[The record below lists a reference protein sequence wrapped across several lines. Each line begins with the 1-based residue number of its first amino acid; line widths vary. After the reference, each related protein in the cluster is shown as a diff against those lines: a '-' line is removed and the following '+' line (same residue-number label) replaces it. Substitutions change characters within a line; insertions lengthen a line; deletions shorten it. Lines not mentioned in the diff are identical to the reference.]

1 MNQLQM
7 LEKIAIIEKAILEL
21 KESISANANP
31 QPIFTPVQ
39 WDKNLK
45 GKTKDLIICL
55 VNKYGY
61 DNPIK
66 RDCKFVKDEIWKSR
80 TTDFARIL
88 HTLRDRG
95 FCKLV
100 VNTEGSYRI
109 ESFTFIKP

>member
-7 LEKIAIIEKAILEL
+7 LEKIAIIEKAITEL
-21 KESISANANP
+21 KESISDNQPKESAN
-31 QPIFTPVQ
+31 PVQ

-55 VNKYGY
+55 VNRYGY

-109 ESFTFIKP
+109 ESFTFIQP

>member
-7 LEKIAIIEKAILEL
+7 LEKIAIIEKAITEL
-21 KESISANANP
+21 KESISDNQPKESAN
-31 QPIFTPVQ
+31 PVQ

-45 GKTKDLIICL
+45 TKTKDLIICL
-55 VNKYGY
+55 VNRYGY

-66 RDCKFVKDEIWKSR
+66 RDSKFVKDEIWKSR

-109 ESFTFIKP
+109 ESFTFIQP